1 MEKTAVKDAEK
12 PAWKHKFPEE
22 ITFRGQVLKYVGE
35 DGFSCAASAEKYVSK
50 DGSLELAF
58 VFSEM
63 KRTGKE
69 EMKLTCGV
77 GLKDKNAGLEAEYS
91 AGMDHRWGKFA
102 GGGFVFLTKGIYR
115 WKGITFTIGMDED
128 GTFRRENTGI
138 FVKLGDQDKPPK
150 DPVGFAREAAEK
162 LAGNLPEIYKFLE
175 HDNRMDFEREIGKA
189 CGQYLAPRIPKKS
202 EFKERSLD

>member
-1 MEKTAVKDAEK
+1 MGKVAVKDAEK

-22 ITFRGQVLKYVGE
+22 ITVRGQVLKYAGE
-35 DGFSCAASAEKYVSK
+35 DSFSCAAKAEKYVSK

-63 KRTGKE
+63 KKVGEE
-69 EMKLTCGV
+69 EMRFTCGL
-77 GLKDKNAGLEAEYS
+77 GLKDKKAGLEAEYS
-91 AGMDHRWGKFA
+91 VEVENRWGKFSSD
-102 GGGFVFLTKGIYR
+102 FTNLSKGVYR

-162 LAGNLPEIYKFLE
+162 LVSNLPEISNFLK
-175 HDNRMDFEREIGKA
+175 HDNRMDFERELWSV
-189 CGQYLAPRIPKKS
+189 CMQYMAPRMHKKG
-202 EFKERSLD
+202 EFKERKLD